1 MKGERTLNGDTS
13 SAVGVLERALDPVRL
28 LTLFFLIAL
37 LTTRFG
43 AGDQTVGND
52 VRYGL
57 VGISVLYIIAIVLRL
72 RGGEHSLI
80 ERILHP
86 LTRVVLDTLVALMV
100 LLLVDTAAGPLAW
113 LVLAMPMLTANIHY
127 GSFAAVIAW
136 LAMSL
141 AYLGLSIISAESE
154 GAAND
159 ALGAGIQQLFALL
172 IIASGVGVVIKSV
185 RDRVEGTDSALHEAR
200 SRSRQLSGI
209 ANSAQAMAHID
220 EPMAVLSHAVAQ
232 IPTFG
237 FTDAEIIERFGPRD
251 YRVVAAVHVGDR
263 QMPAPESLTDKAIET
278 GSLVR
283 FNLGESLVTDQ
294 VLHLHD
300 YRSAAAITV
309 HEDQQRSLVMRGWLE
324 SSRDPLQRNDIRSF
338 ELYATQVT
346 TAYGNAL
353 EVQRLEKRSRELAW
367 EADHDALTGLANRA
381 QLMRILHERLRH
393 TDSVGQA
400 PVSLMFLDLD
410 GFKAAND
417 THGHLMGDQV
427 LIEIARRL
435 TGLVERPHV
444 LGRLGGDEFLIIADT
459 STNTEISEFAQR
471 VVATIAQPLRI
482 GEAVINLGSSV
493 GVAGAEPGITPDEIL
508 QHADQAM
515 YAAKQSG
522 GNRVSHH
529 RRVPQAWAA
538 R

>member
-1 MKGERTLNGDTS
+1 MEGEHKLQGETS
-13 SAVGVLERALDPVRL
+13 SAVAVLERALDPVRL
-28 LTLFFLIAL
+28 LTLIFLIVL

-57 VGISVLYIIAIVLRL
+57 VGISVAYIIAIVFRL
-72 RGGEHSLI
+72 RGGDNSFV

-136 LAMSL
+136 LSMSL

-154 GAAND
+154 SAAND

-209 ANSAQAMAHID
+209 ANSAQTMAHID
-220 EPMAVLSHAVAQ
+220 EPLAVLSHAVSQ

-237 FTDAEIIERFGPRD
+237 FTDAEIIERSGPRD
-251 YRVVAAVHVGDR
+251 YRVLAAIHVGDR
-263 QMPAPESLTDKAIET
+263 EMPTAESLTDKAIET

-283 FNLGESLVTDQ
+283 VKMGESLVSDQ
-294 VLHLHD
+294 ILHLHD
-300 YRSAAAITV
+300 YRSGAAITV
-309 HEDQQRSLVMRGWLE
+309 YENEGRSLVMRGWLE
-324 SSRDPLQRNDIRSF
+324 SSRDPLQTNDIRSF
-338 ELYATQVT
+338 ELYATQVA

-353 EVQRLEKRSRELAW
+353 EVQRLEQRSKALAW
-367 EADHDALTGLANRA
+367 EADHDALDGLGKSCPAAEDPSRA
-381 QLMRILHERLRH
+381 SESRQRDASGARVGDVPRPGWIQSCQRHLR
-393 TDSVGQA
+393 S
-400 PVSLMFLDLD
+400 
-410 GFKAAND
+410 
-417 THGHLMGDQV
+417 HG
-427 LIEIARRL
+427 RRPSFD
-435 TGLVERPHV
+435 RDCASPH
-444 LGRLGGDEFLIIADT
+444 RT
-459 STNTEISEFAQR
+459 
-471 VVATIAQPLRI
+471 
-482 GEAVINLGSSV
+482 
-493 GVAGAEPGITPDEIL
+493 
-508 QHADQAM
+508 
-515 YAAKQSG
+515 
-522 GNRVSHH
+522 
-529 RRVPQAWAA
+529 RR
-538 R
+538 